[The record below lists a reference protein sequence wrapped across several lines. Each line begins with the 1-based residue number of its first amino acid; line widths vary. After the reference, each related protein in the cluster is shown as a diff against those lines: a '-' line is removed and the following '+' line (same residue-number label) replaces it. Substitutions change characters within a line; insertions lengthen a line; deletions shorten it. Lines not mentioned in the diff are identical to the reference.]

1 MSDDLEQ
8 RLQQA
13 FRRGSL
19 PAAPASL
26 GEALDRVP
34 DIPVRSRRSMGRRS
48 TFGLLAAALLVTTVG
63 ALAISGGS
71 QRLGPTSPTVAPI
84 AAPTPETGLRLE
96 YAVLPSD
103 GVKPGPAD
111 LATVVSIIERRVAA
125 TGIVGATVQ
134 AGAQDR
140 IIVKLPGVTDA
151 TPIRRLIGQ
160 TGRIDFVPLGQTQVT
175 IHQTID
181 SGLYPPLFSAD
192 QVESATVGADQ
203 NGQSTI
209 DFVLKPEG
217 ARLFADYT
225 ARSIGDFFAITVD
238 GVVVSAPVIQSEIK
252 NGEVQITQGPEAS
265 DAEAAATIVAYLNY
279 GAQPFPIQEIGSQ
292 PAGSSPSAP

>member
-8 RLQQA
+8 RLQRA
-13 FRRGSL
+13 FHGESL
-19 PAAPASL
+19 PTAPASL
-26 GEALDRVP
+26 VDALQRVP
-34 DIPVRSRRSMGRRS
+34 DAPVRSRRFASSRS
-48 TFGLLAAALLVTTVG
+48 LLGLVAAAVLVATVG
-63 ALAISGGS
+63 ALAIGGGAS
-71 QRLGPTSPTVAPI
+71 RLGPTTPTIAPTASPTA
-84 AAPTPETGLRLE
+84 ETGLRLE
-96 YAVLPSD
+96 YAVLPS
-103 GVKPGPAD
+103 GGLKPGPAD
-111 LATVVSIIERRVAA
+111 LATIVSIIERRVAA
-125 TGIVGATVQ
+125 TGVVGATVQ
-134 AGAQDR
+134 AGAPDR

-151 TPIRRLIGQ
+151 TPIRKLIGQ

-225 ARSIGDFFAITVD
+225 AQNIGDSFAITVD

-252 NGEVQITQGPEAS
+252 NGDVQITQGPEAS
-265 DAEAAATIVAYLNY
+265 DAEDAATIAAYLNY
-279 GAQPFPIQEIGSQ
+279 GAQPFPIQEIESQ
-292 PAGSSPSAP
+292 PASSSPSTP

>member
-71 QRLGPTSPTVAPI
+71 QRLGPTSPTVAPT

-209 DFVLKPEG
+209 DFVLKPDG

-225 ARSIGDFFAITVD
+225 AKNIGDSFAITVD
-238 GVVVSAPVIQSEIK
+238 GMVVSAPVIQSEIK

-265 DAEAAATIVAYLNY
+265 DAEDAATIAAYLNY
-279 GAQPFPIQEIGSQ
+279 GAQPFPIQEIESQ
-292 PAGSSPSAP
+292 PASSSPSTP

>member
-13 FRRGSL
+13 FQRGSL
-19 PAAPASL
+19 PPAPASL
-26 GEALDRVP
+26 VVALDQVP
-34 DIPVRSRRSMGRRS
+34 NAPVRSRRWVRRGS
-48 TFGLLAAALLVTTVG
+48 TFRLLAAALLIATVG
-63 ALAISGGS
+63 ALAIGGGS
-71 QRLGPTSPTVAPI
+71 PRPGPTTPTVAPS
-84 AAPTPETGLRLE
+84 ASPVPETGLRLE
-96 YAVLPSD
+96 YEVLPSD

-125 TGIVGATVQ
+125 TGVVGATVQ
-134 AGAQDR
+134 AESSDR

-151 TPIRRLIGQ
+151 TPIRKLIGQ

-181 SGLYPPLFSAD
+181 SGRYPPLFSAD
-192 QVESATVGADQ
+192 QVESATVSADQ
-203 NGQSTI
+203 NGQPTI

-225 ARSIGDFFAITVD
+225 AKNIGDSFAITVD
-238 GVVVSAPVIQSEIK
+238 GVVVSAPLIQSEIK
-252 NGEVQITQGPEAS
+252 NGEVEITQGPEAF

-279 GAQPFPIQEIGSQ
+279 GAQPFPIQEIESQ
-292 PAGSSPSAP
+292 PASSSPSTP